1 MQLSPEQQKM
11 LEEQKANCPFCKIIA
26 GEIPARKVY
35 ENEQFLIVLDIN
47 PATKGHMLV
56 VPKEHYPIL
65 PFIPM
70 DAQKKLFVMLR
81 DVMGLAQHA
90 MVTRGSTLFIA
101 NGQAAGQ
108 NVNHFMVHVIPR
120 DKNDGL
126 YELHPK
132 QEDLASDA
140 EEFKKLGGTLK
151 NTIRTVIQRAT
162 GKAPPGGQPQLTQP
176 TQSREVSEDELIN
189 VIEINKPLL
198 DLVLQ
203 QPEAFKKVALQHP
216 QLKDLF
222 KGKDVG
228 KIVDKVLEKHGKTK
242 QKEGG
247 KKEEKQE
254 KKQKKDGKENKE
266 KEVEAEFED
275 VKDALGGDKEEK
287 EPKEGEEKEEQ
298 KKEESLDDIAK
309 LFG

>member
-1 MQLSPEQQKM
+1 M

-47 PATKGHMLV
+47 PATEGHMLV

-65 PFIPM
+65 PFMPM

-81 DVMGLAQHA
+81 DVMELAQHA

-126 YELHPK
+126 YELHSK

-162 GKAPPGGQPQLTQP
+162 GKAPPGAPPGVQPQLTQP
-176 TQSREVSEDELIN
+176 REVSEDELIN
-189 VIEINKPLL
+189 IIEINKPLL

-222 KGKDVG
+222 KGKEVG

-242 QKEGG
+242 QKEGD
-247 KKEEKQE
+247 KKEEKHE
-254 KKQKKDGKENKE
+254 KKQKKDGKEDKE
-266 KEVEAEFED
+266 KEVEAEFEE
-275 VKDALGGDKEEK
+275 VKDALEGDQEEEK
-287 EPKEGEEKEEQ
+287 ETKEEGG
-298 KKEESLDDIAK
+298 KEEGKKNEKKDASLDDIAK

>member
-47 PATKGHMLV
+47 PATEGHMLV

-65 PFIPM
+65 PFMPV
-70 DAQKKLFVMLR
+70 DAQKKLFVLLR
-81 DVMGLAQHA
+81 DVMVLARNA
-90 MVTRGSTLFIA
+90 MVAYGATLFIA

-120 DKNDGL
+120 EKNDGL

-151 NTIRTVIQRAT
+151 NTMRSVIQRAT
-162 GKAPPGGQPQLTQP
+162 GKVPPGGQPQLTQP
-176 TQSREVSEDELIN
+176 REVSEDELVNI
-189 VIEINKPLL
+189 IEMNKPLL

-228 KIVDKVLEKHGKTK
+228 KIVDKVLEKHGKSRTK
-242 QKEGG
+242 DEQG
-247 KKEEKQE
+247 KSEHE
-254 KKQKKDGKENKE
+254 KKNEGKETKKSDRE
-266 KEVEAEFED
+266 KEVEADFEEI
-275 VKDALGGDKEEK
+275 KDALGGDKEGEK
-287 EPKEGEEKEEQ
+287 EKEHEKEDEEK
-298 KKEESLDDIAK
+298 KENLDDIAR